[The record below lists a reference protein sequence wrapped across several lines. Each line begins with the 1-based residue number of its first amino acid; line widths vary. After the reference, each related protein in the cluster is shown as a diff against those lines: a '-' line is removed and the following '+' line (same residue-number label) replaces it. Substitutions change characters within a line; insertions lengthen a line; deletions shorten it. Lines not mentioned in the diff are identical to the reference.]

1 MKSDVFNKELSYIKS
16 DRLRESVKVLL
27 NMLPDYFYEIAA
39 SSTGKYHPAFSLGDG
54 GLVRHTKVAV
64 RIARELFNDASLF
77 TSYTD
82 DEKDLLIMSL
92 LLHDGL
98 KEGLIKEKYVRFD
111 HPLLMADFIK
121 DNASKTQITEKE
133 VHIMTTSIASHM
145 GPWNTNE
152 PYSSV
157 VLPLPKNKYEQFI
170 HMCDYLSSRKFLD
183 VKFDGNNISE

>member
-1 MKSDVFNKELSYIKS
+1 MKSDVFNKEISYIKS

-27 NMLPDYFYEIAA
+27 NMLPDYFYDIAA

-64 RIARELFNDASLF
+64 RIAYELFNDSCLF
-77 TSYTD
+77 TSYTA
-82 DEKDLLIMSL
+82 DEKDLMIMSL

-98 KEGLIKEKYVRFD
+98 KEGIVKEKYVRFD
-111 HPLLMADFIK
+111 HPILIANFIK
-121 DNASKTQITEKE
+121 DNVSKTKLTDKE
-133 VHIMTTSIASHM
+133 VLLMTTSISSHM

-157 VLPLPKNKYEQFI
+157 ILPLPENKYQQFI

-183 VKFDGNNISE
+183 VKFDNNNITE